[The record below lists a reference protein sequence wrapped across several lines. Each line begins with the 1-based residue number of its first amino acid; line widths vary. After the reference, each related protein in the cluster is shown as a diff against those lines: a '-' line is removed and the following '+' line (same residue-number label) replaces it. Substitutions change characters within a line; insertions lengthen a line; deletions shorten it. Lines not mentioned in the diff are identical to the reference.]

1 MEEKSSTTWV
11 REILAP
17 LRNLYRDIGII
28 SFFVNLLAL
37 AVPVFSMQMYDRV
50 IFNSAFE
57 TMTGLLIGIM
67 IVFAFDYVLRNA
79 RSRMMQRAAL
89 EIDVKVGRALYDK
102 IMALPMSE
110 LESKPSAY
118 WQALFRDAETV
129 RNTLSGPTAIL
140 MADLPF
146 AVLFIG
152 LIFVMAAPLVPVL
165 VVILPAF
172 VIIGWR
178 SAKEVGSASDSER
191 QSGFARDTLM
201 SEFISGRSTVKALAL
216 DEDIK
221 PIWEA
226 RQAETIERSMI
237 RGKQADKYVNL
248 GAGLASFTTVA
259 MTSVGAL
266 AIINQEL
273 TIGALIA
280 ANMLSGRIIGPFNQL
295 VGSWRAYSGFKQAVT
310 RLSQVFALIEERKEI
325 SIAHDRPAGNI
336 SIENV
341 RFQYAPDGI
350 AILESV
356 RLKVR
361 PGGLVAIV
369 GPNGCG
375 KSTLVKIMQGLYR
388 ATEGRVLLDGAD
400 IKQFTRAELAG
411 WMGYVPQEV
420 FLFEGSVRDNIAKGL
435 PAATDEEII
444 NAAKMAGLHDLI
456 IDFPDGY
463 ATDIGE
469 AGSHLSGGMR
479 QRLSV
484 ARALLGDPPVLLL
497 DEPSSNLDH
506 EGEQELAQTLNK
518 LAEDHTVIVISH
530 SPGLLAVSTQVL
542 VMQKGRIV
550 RSGRPVDVLPHLLQ
564 AAIQPGDL
572 RRQA

>member
-1 MEEKSSTTWV
+1 MEKTSSTSWV

-17 LRNLYRDIGII
+17 LRSLYRDIGVV
-28 SFFVNLLAL
+28 SLFVNLLAL
-37 AVPVFSMQMYDRV
+37 VVPVFTMQVYDRV
-50 IFNSAFE
+50 IFHGGRE
-57 TMTGLLIGIM
+57 TLTGLLIGIM
-67 IVFAFDYVLRNA
+67 VVFAFDYILRNA

-102 IMALPMSE
+102 IMALPMAE
-110 LESKPSAY
+110 LESRPSAY

-146 AVLFIG
+146 AVLFLG
-152 LIFVMAAPLVPVL
+152 LILVMATPIAWVL
-165 VVILPAF
+165 AVILPVF

-178 SAKEVGSASDSER
+178 SAKDVGAATDSER
-191 QSGFARDTLM
+191 KSGFARDTLM

-248 GAGLASFTTVA
+248 GTGLAAFTTVA
-259 MTSVGAL
+259 MTTVGAL
-266 AIINQEL
+266 AIMEQNL

-280 ANMLSGRIIGPFNQL
+280 ANMLSNRVIGPFNQL
-295 VGSWRAYSGFKQAVT
+295 VGSWRAYAGFKQAVG
-310 RLSQVFALIEERKEI
+310 RLSEVFALIEERKEI
-325 SIAHDRPAGNI
+325 SIAHDRPAGHI

-341 RFQYAPDGI
+341 RFQYEPNTP
-350 AILESV
+350 AILENV

-361 PGGLVAIV
+361 PGGLVSIV

-375 KSTLVKIMQGLYR
+375 KSTLVKVMQGLYR
-388 ATEGRVLLDGAD
+388 PTEGRVLLDGAD
-400 IKQFTRAELAG
+400 IKQFTRAEMAG

-420 FLFEGSVRDNIAKGL
+420 FLFEGTVRDNIAKGL
-435 PAATDEEII
+435 PGATDEEII
-444 NAAKMAGLHDLI
+444 HAAKLAGLHDLI

-463 ATDIGE
+463 STDIGE

-497 DEPSSNLDH
+497 DEPSSNLDR
-506 EGEQELAQTLNK
+506 EGEQELAETLNK

-530 SPGLLAVSTQVL
+530 SPGLLAVSKQVL